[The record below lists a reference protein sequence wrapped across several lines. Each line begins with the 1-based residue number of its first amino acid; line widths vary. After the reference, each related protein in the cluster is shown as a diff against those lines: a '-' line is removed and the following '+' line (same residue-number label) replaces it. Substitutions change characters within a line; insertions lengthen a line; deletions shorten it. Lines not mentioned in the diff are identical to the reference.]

1 MYSDLKVFSHYKAE
15 LYTELD
21 SNTNLF
27 NVDQYTDLVSDGI
40 NQCLSQLIA
49 TNLPAYIFTICTSA
63 HQDKCPRDT
72 PSSDNRLNGDAFLGY
87 LKASEFHLL
96 KHIKVIK
103 GLAMTVF

>member
-40 NQCLSQLIA
+40 NQCLCQLIA
-49 TNLPAYIFTICTSA
+49 TNLPAYICTICTSA
-63 HQDKCPRDT
+63 YQDKCPGDT